1 MFNKISV
8 RLENIRSIN
17 DKASLETEIDIL
29 NGVANVNVDL
39 GAKQAQIEFDD
50 SKISRQEIFNAI
62 SRLGYGVED
71 GTAKSAPSVRE
82 HLFFV
87 KGMHCASC
95 EVVIEK
101 NLLNWQGIKSVDA
114 HADRGEVLVE
124 YVREKPKADQ
134 LSSLFRKEGYVFSD
148 EPFSKDEERI
158 SGKNNNLFNNFLVA
172 LTFIVGFLFLNRL
185 GISGL
190 VNVSSSSSL
199 PTFFALGI
207 LAGISSCAA
216 LVGGVVLSMSK
227 QWLSIYSRN
236 NSTLEKFQPHFMF
249 NLGRIVSYTLLG
261 ALLGIIGSQLQIS
274 LKFTSLLI
282 VGISVMMVF
291 LGLQMLGIKYFRK
304 FQLSLPKSTTR
315 YIANESNFKGKYMPF
330 AMGALTFFL
339 PCGFTITAQGL
350 ALLSGNAIQGA
361 LIMLAFV
368 LGTAPT
374 LLLIGLS
381 SVKLS
386 KKPHLAYRFSQVAG
400 FLVLFFALFNINS
413 QLNVL
418 GYTSFSDLIS
428 RKNASVSTGSNT
440 GGTIDNELP
449 TVVNGK
455 QLIKM
460 NASASGYSPN
470 YFKVA
475 AGIPVRWEITD
486 VGTSGCTNAVISQG
500 LFSGQI
506 PLTPGQT
513 SIKEFTPTK
522 TGKYKFSCW
531 MGMIS
536 GVIEV
541 VDQNSPSK
549 ASVSAALSQNNNQ
562 NSDQVIPSGAKG
574 CGCGGGGGSSCGGGR

>member
-1 MFNKISV
+1 MFNKIIV
-8 RLENIRSIN
+8 RLENVRSIN

-29 NGVANVNVDL
+29 NGVTNVNIDL
-39 GAKQAQIEFDD
+39 GTGQARIEFDD
-50 SKISRQEIFNAI
+50 ARISRQEIINTI
-62 SRLGYGVED
+62 SKLGYKTED
-71 GTAKSAPSVRE
+71 DSIKSAPALRE
-82 HLFFV
+82 YLFFV

-101 NLLNWQGIKSVDA
+101 KLLNLRGVKSVDA
-114 HADRGEVLVE
+114 HADKGEVLVE
-124 YVREKPKADQ
+124 YVQEKPKADQ

-148 EPFSKDEERI
+148 DPFPGDEEKI
-158 SGKNNNLFNNFLVA
+158 SGKNNSLFNNFLVA

-236 NSTLEKFQPHFMF
+236 NSTVEKLQPHFMF
-249 NLGRIVSYTLLG
+249 NLGRIVSYALLG

-274 LKFTSLLI
+274 LKFTSMLI

-304 FQLSLPKSTTR
+304 FQLALPKSATR

-330 AMGALTFFL
+330 VMGALTFFL

-350 ALLSGNAIQGA
+350 ALLSGNPIQGA

-386 KKPHLAYRFSQVAG
+386 RKPHLAYRFSQVAG

-428 RKNASVSTGSNT
+428 KKNASISTGSNT

-449 TVVNGK
+449 AVVNGK

-460 NASASGYSPN
+460 NASSSGYSPN

-549 ASVSAALSQNNNQ
+549 ASASAALSQNNNQ
-562 NSDQVIPSGAKG
+562 NNDQVIPSGAKG
-574 CGCGGGGGSSCGGGR
+574 CGCGGGGGSSCGGR